1 MPTEISDDLVVEAVV
16 ALELGDDR
24 LLQLGDA
31 VHIGVFGLAA
41 ADCGNRRFLYVVRR
55 VEIGLAGSQ
64 ADHVAAFRLE
74 GAGLGG
80 DGDGLCRLD
89 AVERTGKKTHV
100 VVPRDD
106 CVPQERARLDS
117 AGVSPWQEKSAST
130 AVCGRW
136 PVSIAVVGGGVAG
149 IATAIALARQ
159 GIAVEVFE
167 QAGADEA
174 VGAGIQIGPN
184 AARAL
189 QAIGAYEA
197 VVARS
202 TIPGGLVIRNGAT
215 GATLAA
221 MAFGRSFEDR
231 FGMPYRVAHRADL
244 LAALLATANRLAG
257 ITLHY
262 GSRVTAVAADGGGRH
277 RLQLADGSE
286 HRFPALIGADGI
298 RSTVRAHLLRDG
310 PPVASGHRLY
320 RALLDAASLP
330 PAIAENA
337 VALYLLDGCPCRH
350 LPAGRRPDRQCGR
363 GDGRQRRWRGVERAG
378 RARRGAARPRAA
390 GAHA

>member
-1 MPTEISDDLVVEAVV
+1 M
-16 ALELGDDR
+16 
-24 LLQLGDA
+24 
-31 VHIGVFGLAA
+31 
-41 ADCGNRRFLYVVRR
+41 
-55 VEIGLAGSQ
+55 
-64 ADHVAAFRLE
+64 
-74 GAGLGG
+74 
-80 DGDGLCRLD
+80 
-89 AVERTGKKTHV
+89 
-100 VVPRDD
+100 
-106 CVPQERARLDS
+106 
-117 AGVSPWQEKSAST
+117 
-130 AVCGRW
+130 
-136 PVSIAVVGGGVAG
+136 VGGGVAG

-257 ITLHY
+257 ITLH
-262 GSRVTAVAADGGGRH
+262 
-277 RLQLADGSE
+277 
-286 HRFPALIGADGI
+286 
-298 RSTVRAHLLRDG
+298 
-310 PPVASGHRLY
+310 
-320 RALLDAASLP
+320 
-330 PAIAENA
+330 
-337 VALYLLDGCPCRH
+337 
-350 LPAGRRPDRQCGR
+350 
-363 GDGRQRRWRGVERAG
+363 
-378 RARRGAARPRAA
+378 
-390 GAHA
+390 